1 MVDKARIQC
10 SGKAKWT
17 VMVYMAGDN
26 NLDGAAL
33 RDIEEMA
40 QVGTTKDVNILVQL
54 DRLEDKKTRR
64 FLITKGGGYD
74 RDCVETFGETN
85 TGDPKILEDFLA
97 WSIERYPAER
107 YFLILW
113 NHGSGWWEEARSRA
127 AAGAAAADRRSQ
139 EAAGSGSEAMK
150 QDHPAENPL
159 TVSARASHSAATIQD
174 KQTVGSSLLPGP
186 NRHPG
191 PRVSLFRHKTDPPT
205 HSTHRSICYDD
216 TSGGDA
222 LDNSELKNVL
232 ARACTAIGKK
242 IDILGMDAC
251 LMTMVEVAWQLRDSV
266 EILVGSEIEEPNDG
280 WPYAE
285 ILSFLTAKPKR
296 KTHIVAKEVVK
307 QYVASYRD
315 QGETVTQSA
324 INTAATEDII
334 RALIP
339 LTAELLSDL
348 DKNRKLI
355 KWAWERA
362 PKFYDDNY
370 LDLYAF
376 ARKLRTKSKD
386 RDPIREKAD
395 ALIAV
400 LKTGKTQAILGQCR
414 LGKEVAGTKGLSIY
428 FPAEY
433 INPAYRRLDFAIDAQ
448 WAIFLER
455 YLG

>member
-1 MVDKARIQC
+1 MADKAMIQQ

-40 QVGTTKDVNILVQL
+40 RVGSTKDVNVLVQL

-64 FLITKGGGYD
+64 FLITKGGGYE
-74 RDCVETFGETN
+74 RDCLETFGETN
-85 TGDPKILEDFLA
+85 TGNPKVLEDFLT
-97 WSIERYPAER
+97 WSMERYPAER

-127 AAGAAAADRRSQ
+127 AAQKSPGTRS
-139 EAAGSGSEAMK
+139 
-150 QDHPAENPL
+150 
-159 TVSARASHSAATIQD
+159 RASLFHHSTNAT
-174 KQTVGSSLLPGP
+174 G
-186 NRHPG
+186 
-191 PRVSLFRHKTDPPT
+191 

-222 LDNSELKNVL
+222 LDNTELKNVL
-232 ARACTAIGKK
+232 ANACTVIGQK

-285 ILSFLTAKPKR
+285 IIAFLTAKPKS

-315 QGETVTQSA
+315 QDETVTQSA
-324 INTAATEDII
+324 LNTAATEDII

-355 KWAWERA
+355 QWAWDHA

-370 LDLYAF
+370 LDLYVF

-386 RDPIREKAD
+386 RGQIREKAD
-395 ALIAV
+395 ALIAA
-400 LKTGKTQAILGQCR
+400 LKIGITKSIICQGKLGV
-414 LGKEVAGTKGLSIY
+414 EVTGTKGLSIY

-433 INPAYRRLDFAIDAQ
+433 INPAYRHLDFAIDAQ
-448 WAIFLER
+448 WAVFLGR

>member
-1 MVDKARIQC
+1 MMMEKTGNKGGCGLRSRVGD
-10 SGKAKWT
+10 KAKWT

-40 QVGTTKDVNILVQL
+40 QAGSTTDVNVLVQL

-64 FLITKGGGYD
+64 FRITKGGGYD
-74 RDCVETFGETN
+74 RDCLETFGETN
-85 TGDPKILEDFLA
+85 TGDPKVLEDFLK
-97 WSIERYPAER
+97 WSVERYPAER

-127 AAGAAAADRRSQ
+127 MDPNSSDVKSRRS
-139 EAAGSGSEAMK
+139 GS
-150 QDHPAENPL
+150 
-159 TVSARASHSAATIQD
+159 
-174 KQTVGSSLLPGP
+174 
-186 NRHPG
+186 
-191 PRVSLFRHKTDPPT
+191 RVSLFRHNPDAPGY
-205 HSTHRSICYDD
+205 STHRSICYDD

-222 LDNSELKNVL
+222 LDNRELKDVL

-251 LMTMVEVAWQLRDSV
+251 LMTMVEIAWQLRDSV

-285 ILSFLTAKPKR
+285 ILKFLTEKPKS

-307 QYVASYRD
+307 QYIASYRD

-324 INTAATEDII
+324 INTAATVEII
-334 RALIP
+334 QTLIP
-339 LTAELLSDL
+339 LAAELLSDL
-348 DKNRKLI
+348 PGNRKLI
-355 KWAWERA
+355 KWAWEKA

-376 ARKLRTKSKD
+376 ARKLRSKD
-386 RDPIREKAD
+386 RGRIREKAD
-395 ALIAV
+395 ALIAA
-400 LKTGKTQAILGQCR
+400 LKTGKTKALLCQGK
-414 LGKEVAGTKGLSIY
+414 LGKEVTGTKGLSIY
-428 FPAEY
+428 FPAES
-433 INPAYRRLDFAIDAQ
+433 INPAYRRLDFAIDCQ

-455 YLG
+455 YLE

>member
-1 MVDKARIQC
+1 MADKAMIQQ

-33 RDIEEMA
+33 RDIEEIA
-40 QVGTTKDVNILVQL
+40 QVGSTKDVNVLVQL

-74 RDCVETFGETN
+74 RDCLETFGETN
-85 TGDPKILEDFLA
+85 TGDPQVLEDFLT
-97 WSIERYPAER
+97 WSVERFPAER

-113 NHGSGWWEEARSRA
+113 NHGGGWWEEARSRA
-127 AAGAAAADRRSQ
+127 AAPKSPAVRSLRTR
-139 EAAGSGSEAMK
+139 S
-150 QDHPAENPL
+150 
-159 TVSARASHSAATIQD
+159 RASLFHHSTNAT
-174 KQTVGSSLLPGP
+174 G
-186 NRHPG
+186 
-191 PRVSLFRHKTDPPT
+191 

-232 ARACTAIGKK
+232 ANACATIGRK

-285 ILSFLTAKPKR
+285 ILQFLTAKPKSKTDSVAR
-296 KTHIVAKEVVK
+296 KVVK

-315 QGETVTQSA
+315 QDETVTQSA
-324 INTAATEDII
+324 INTVSTEEII

-339 LTAELLSDL
+339 LAAELLSDL

-355 KWAWERA
+355 QWAWDHA
-362 PKFYDDNY
+362 QKFYDDNY

-376 ARKLRTKSKD
+376 ARKLRSKD
-386 RDPIREKAD
+386 RGKISEKAD
-395 ALIAV
+395 ALIAA
-400 LKTGKTQAILGQCR
+400 LKTGNAKSILCQSK

-428 FPAEY
+428 FPAES
-433 INPAYRRLDFAIDAQ
+433 INPAYRRLDFAIDSQ

-455 YLG
+455 YLE

>member
-1 MVDKARIQC
+1 MADKAKIQC
-10 SGKAKWT
+10 NGKAKWT

-40 QVGTTKDVNILVQL
+40 RVGSTKDVNVLVQL

-64 FLITKGGGYD
+64 FLITKGGGYE
-74 RDCVETFGETN
+74 RDCLETFGETN
-85 TGDPKILEDFLA
+85 TGNPKVLEDFLT
-97 WSIERYPAER
+97 WSTERFPAER

-113 NHGSGWWEEARSRA
+113 NHGGGWWEEARSRA
-127 AAGAAAADRRSQ
+127 AAPKSPGARSHRTR
-139 EAAGSGSEAMK
+139 S
-150 QDHPAENPL
+150 
-159 TVSARASHSAATIQD
+159 RASLFHHSINAT
-174 KQTVGSSLLPGP
+174 G
-186 NRHPG
+186 
-191 PRVSLFRHKTDPPT
+191 

-222 LDNSELKNVL
+222 LDNKELKNVL
-232 ARACTAIGKK
+232 ASACTAIGKK

-285 ILSFLTAKPKR
+285 ILSFLTAKPKS

-307 QYVASYRD
+307 QYIASYRD

-324 INTAATEDII
+324 INTATTEAII

-339 LTAELLSDL
+339 LAAELLADL

-355 KWAWERA
+355 QWAWEQA

-386 RDPIREKAD
+386 QNRIREKAD
-395 ALIAV
+395 ALIAA
-400 LKTGKTQAILGQCR
+400 LKTGKTRAILFQGK

>member
-1 MVDKARIQC
+1 MAAKAMIQQ

-17 VMVYMAGDN
+17 LMVYMAGDN

-33 RDIEEMA
+33 RDIKEMA
-40 QVGTTKDVNILVQL
+40 QVGSTKDVNVLVQL

-64 FLITKGGGYD
+64 FLITKGGGYE
-74 RDCVETFGETN
+74 RDCLEIFGETN
-85 TGDPKILEDFLA
+85 TGNPKVLEDFLT
-97 WSIERYPAER
+97 WPTERYPADR

-113 NHGSGWWEEARSRA
+113 NHCGGWWEDARSRA
-127 AAGAAAADRRSQ
+127 AVPKTSDKRLRR
-139 EAAGSGSEAMK
+139 
-150 QDHPAENPL
+150 P
-159 TVSARASHSAATIQD
+159 VSRS
-174 KQTVGSSLLPGP
+174 
-186 NRHPG
+186 
-191 PRVSLFRHKTDPPT
+191 SLFRHKTNIPSPG
-205 HSTHRSICYDD
+205 HVTHRSICYDD
-216 TSGGDA
+216 HSGGDA

-232 ARACTAIGKK
+232 ANACAAIGKK

-285 ILSFLTAKPKR
+285 IFQFLTAKPKS
-296 KTHIVAKEVVK
+296 KTHVVVKEVVK

-324 INTAATEDII
+324 INTAATEEII

-339 LTAELLSDL
+339 LAAELLADL
-348 DKNRKLI
+348 DGNRKLI
-355 KWAWERA
+355 QWAWERA

-370 LDLYAF
+370 LDIYAF
-376 ARKLRTKSKD
+376 ARKLRSKSKD
-386 RDPIREKAD
+386 RNRIREKAD
-395 ALIAV
+395 TLLAV
-400 LKTGKTQAILGQCR
+400 LKTGKAKAILCQSR

-428 FPAEY
+428 FPPEY
-433 INPAYRRLDFAIDAQ
+433 INSAYRRLDFAIDAQ
-448 WAIFLER
+448 WAVFLER

>member
-1 MVDKARIQC
+1 MVDKARIQR

-33 RDIEEMA
+33 RDIAEMA
-40 QVGTTKDVNILVQL
+40 RVGSTKDVNVLVQL
-54 DRLEDKKTRR
+54 DRLEDRKTRR

-85 TGDPKILEDFLA
+85 TGDPKVLEDFLT
-97 WSIERYPAER
+97 WSTERYPAER

-127 AAGAAAADRRSQ
+127 AARRTPDVRFRRS
-139 EAAGSGSEAMK
+139 GS
-150 QDHPAENPL
+150 
-159 TVSARASHSAATIQD
+159 R
-174 KQTVGSSLLPGP
+174 SSL
-186 NRHPG
+186 
-191 PRVSLFRHKTDPPT
+191 FCHKIDTPAPT
-205 HSTHRSICYDD
+205 AHRSICYDD
-216 TSGGDA
+216 HSGGDA
-222 LDNSELKNVL
+222 LDNRELKDVL
-232 ARACTAIGKK
+232 ARACTVIGKK

-285 ILSFLTAKPKR
+285 IIAFLAAKPKS

-307 QYVASYRD
+307 QYIASYRD
-315 QGETVTQSA
+315 EGETVTQSA
-324 INTAATEDII
+324 INTAATVEIVQT
-334 RALIP
+334 LNP
-339 LTAELLSDL
+339 LAAEILSDF

-355 KWAWERA
+355 EWAWERA

-376 ARKLRTKSKD
+376 ARKLRSKD
-386 RDPIREKAD
+386 QGRIREKAD
-395 ALIAV
+395 ALLAA
-400 LKTGKTQAILGQCR
+400 LRTGKTKSLLCQGKLGR
-414 LGKEVAGTKGLSIY
+414 EVAGTKGLSIY
-428 FPAEY
+428 FPADS
-433 INPAYRRLDFAIDAQ
+433 INPAYRGLDFANDCR
-448 WAIFLER
+448 WADFLER
-455 YLG
+455 VLG

>member
-1 MVDKARIQC
+1 MADKAKIQRN
-10 SGKAKWT
+10 SKTKWT

-40 QVGTTKDVNILVQL
+40 RVGSTKDVNVLVQL

-64 FLITKGGGYD
+64 FLITKGGGYNL
-74 RDCVETFGETN
+74 DCVETFGETN
-85 TGDPKILEDFLA
+85 TGDPKILEDFLT
-97 WSIERYPAER
+97 WSIERYPADQ

-113 NHGSGWWEEARSRA
+113 NHGSGWWEDARSRVATTKA
-127 AAGAAAADRRSQ
+127 AEDRSRRQ
-139 EAAGSGSEAMK
+139 I
-150 QDHPAENPL
+150 P
-159 TVSARASHSAATIQD
+159 RA
-174 KQTVGSSLLPGP
+174 
-186 NRHPG
+186 
-191 PRVSLFRHKTDPPT
+191 SLFRHNTNLT
-205 HSTHRSICYDD
+205 NHSSHRSICYDD

-232 ARACTAIGKK
+232 TNACTVIGKK

-285 ILSFLTAKPKR
+285 ILQFITAKPKS
-296 KTHIVAKEVVK
+296 KTHIIAKEVVK
-307 QYVASYRD
+307 QYVASYKD

-324 INTAATEDII
+324 INTSATEEII

-339 LTAELLSDL
+339 LAAELLSDL

-355 KWAWERA
+355 QWAWDHA

-376 ARKLRTKSKD
+376 ARKLRSKD
-386 RDPIREKAD
+386 RGQIREKAD
-395 ALIAV
+395 ALIAA
-400 LKTGKTQAILGQCR
+400 LKTGKTKSILSYGK
-414 LGKEVAGTKGLSIY
+414 LGAEVAGTKGLSIY

-433 INPAYRRLDFAIDAQ
+433 INPAYRHLDFAIDAQ

>member
-1 MVDKARIQC
+1 MVDKAKIQC
-10 SGKAKWT
+10 NGKAKWT

-40 QVGTTKDVNILVQL
+40 RVGSTKDVNVLVQL

-64 FLITKGGGYD
+64 FLITKGGGYN

-85 TGDPKILEDFLA
+85 TGDPKILDDFLA

-113 NHGSGWWEEARSRA
+113 NHGSGWWEDAKNRA
-127 AAGAAAADRRSQ
+127 VAPNS
-139 EAAGSGSEAMK
+139 SEVK
-150 QDHPAENPL
+150 SCRP
-159 TVSARASHSAATIQD
+159 V
-174 KQTVGSSLLPGP
+174 
-186 NRHPG
+186 
-191 PRVSLFRHKTDPPT
+191 PRISLFRHKTDPPT

-222 LDNSELKNVL
+222 LDNRELKDVL
-232 ARACTAIGKK
+232 ANACTAIGKK

-266 EILVGSEIEEPNDG
+266 EVLVGSEIEEPNDG

-285 ILSFLTAKPKR
+285 ILTFLTAKPKS

-324 INTAATEDII
+324 INTAATVEII
-334 RALIP
+334 QTL
-339 LTAELLSDL
+339 
-348 DKNRKLI
+348 
-355 KWAWERA
+355 
-362 PKFYDDNY
+362 
-370 LDLYAF
+370 
-376 ARKLRTKSKD
+376 
-386 RDPIREKAD
+386 
-395 ALIAV
+395 
-400 LKTGKTQAILGQCR
+400 
-414 LGKEVAGTKGLSIY
+414 
-428 FPAEY
+428 
-433 INPAYRRLDFAIDAQ
+433 
-448 WAIFLER
+448 
-455 YLG
+455 

>member
-1 MVDKARIQC
+1 MVDKAKIQC
-10 SGKAKWT
+10 NGKAKWT

-40 QVGTTKDVNILVQL
+40 RIGSTKDVNVLVQL

-64 FLITKGGGYD
+64 FLITKGGGYN
-74 RDCVETFGETN
+74 RDCVESFGETN

-127 AAGAAAADRRSQ
+127 AVMKTSDDRYRH
-139 EAAGSGSEAMK
+139 SGS
-150 QDHPAENPL
+150 
-159 TVSARASHSAATIQD
+159 
-174 KQTVGSSLLPGP
+174 
-186 NRHPG
+186 
-191 PRVSLFRHKTDPPT
+191 RVSLFRHKTDPPT

-232 ARACTAIGKK
+232 ANACTAIGKK
-242 IDILGMDAC
+242 VDILGMDAC

-285 ILSFLTAKPKR
+285 ILQFLTAKPKS
-296 KTHIVAKEVVK
+296 KTHVVAKEVIK
-307 QYVASYRD
+307 EYVASYRD

-339 LTAELLSDL
+339 LAAELLSDL

-355 KWAWERA
+355 KWAWDHA

-376 ARKLRTKSKD
+376 ARKLRSKD
-386 RDPIREKAD
+386 RSQISVKAD
-395 ALIAV
+395 ALIAA
-400 LKTGKTQAILGQCR
+400 LKTGITKSILCQGK
-414 LGKEVAGTKGLSIY
+414 LGKEVAGTKGISIY
-428 FPAEY
+428 FPADY

-448 WAIFLER
+448 WAVFLER

>member
-1 MVDKARIQC
+1 MEKAGNNGRDRAEESACGNGSGNLMPHMSASAGNGERTGKAGSDRAGGRIA
-10 SGKAKWT
+10 GKAKWT

-33 RDIEEMA
+33 RDIVEMA
-40 QVGTTKDVNILVQL
+40 QAGSTKDVNVLVQL

-64 FLITKGGGYD
+64 FLITKDGGYN

-113 NHGSGWWEEARSRA
+113 NHGSGWWEEARSRVA
-127 AAGAAAADRRSQ
+127 VLKTSDDRFR
-139 EAAGSGSEAMK
+139 
-150 QDHPAENPL
+150 
-159 TVSARASHSAATIQD
+159 HS
-174 KQTVGSSLLPGP
+174 
-186 NRHPG
+186 G
-191 PRVSLFRHKTDPPT
+191 PRVSLFRHKADIPAPT
-205 HSTHRSICYDD
+205 THRSICYDD

-222 LDNSELKNVL
+222 LDNRELKDVL
-232 ARACTAIGKK
+232 ASACTAIGKK

-285 ILSFLTAKPKR
+285 ILTFLTAKPKS

-307 QYVASYRD
+307 QYIASYRD

-324 INTAATEDII
+324 INTAATVEII
-334 RALIP
+334 QTLIP
-339 LTAELLSDL
+339 LAAELLSDL

-355 KWAWERA
+355 QWAWEKA

-376 ARKLRTKSKD
+376 ARKLRSKD
-386 RDPIREKAD
+386 RGRIREKAD

-400 LKTGKTQAILGQCR
+400 LKTGKTKSLLCQGKLGT
-414 LGKEVAGTKGLSIY
+414 EVAGTKGLSIY
-428 FPAEY
+428 FPAES
-433 INPAYRRLDFAIDAQ
+433 INPAYRRLDFAIDCQ

>member
-1 MVDKARIQC
+1 VKGGSIVDKAKIQQ
-10 SGKAKWT
+10 SGKAKWA

-40 QVGTTKDVNILVQL
+40 QIGSTKDVNVLVQL

-64 FLITKGGGYD
+64 FCITKGGGYEQ
-74 RDCVETFGETN
+74 DCMETFDETN
-85 TGDPKILEDFLA
+85 TGDPKVLEDFIT
-97 WSIERYPAER
+97 WSVERYPAER

-113 NHGSGWWEEARSRA
+113 NHGGGWWEEARSPA
-127 AAGAAAADRRSQ
+127 AALKSPGARSL
-139 EAAGSGSEAMK
+139 
-150 QDHPAENPL
+150 H
-159 TVSARASHSAATIQD
+159 TRSHA
-174 KQTVGSSLLPGP
+174 
-186 NRHPG
+186 
-191 PRVSLFRHKTDPPT
+191 SLFHHRTNAT
-205 HSTHRSICYDD
+205 GHSTHRSICYDD
-216 TSGGDA
+216 TSSGDA

-232 ARACTAIGKK
+232 ANTCAAIGKK

-285 ILSFLTAKPKR
+285 ILQFLTAKPKS
-296 KTHIVAKEVVK
+296 KTHVVAKEVVK

-315 QGETVTQSA
+315 QDETVTQSA
-324 INTAATEDII
+324 LNTAATEDII

-355 KWAWERA
+355 QWAWDHA

-370 LDLYAF
+370 LDLFAF

-386 RDPIREKAD
+386 RDRIREKAD
-395 ALIAV
+395 ALIAA
-400 LKTGKTQAILGQCR
+400 LKIGITKAIICQGKLGA
-414 LGKEVAGTKGLSIY
+414 EVAGTKGLSIY

-448 WAIFLER
+448 WTVFLER

>member
-1 MVDKARIQC
+1 MVDKAKIQR

-40 QVGTTKDVNILVQL
+40 RVGSTKDVNVLVQL

-64 FLITKGGGYD
+64 FLITKSGGYE
-74 RDCVETFGETN
+74 RDCLETFGETN
-85 TGDPKILEDFLA
+85 TGDPKVLEDFLT
-97 WSIERYPAER
+97 WSAERYPAER

-127 AAGAAAADRRSQ
+127 AVRRTSDARLRRS
-139 EAAGSGSEAMK
+139 
-150 QDHPAENPL
+150 
-159 TVSARASHSAATIQD
+159 VSRSSLFYHKTETPNHSA
-174 KQTVGSSLLPGP
+174 
-186 NRHPG
+186 
-191 PRVSLFRHKTDPPT
+191 
-205 HSTHRSICYDD
+205 HRSICYDD
-216 TSGGDA
+216 HSGGDA
-222 LDNSELKNVL
+222 LDNRELKDVL
-232 ARACTAIGKK
+232 ARACTVIGKK

-285 ILSFLTAKPKR
+285 IITFLTAKPKS

-307 QYVASYRD
+307 QYIASYRD
-315 QGETVTQSA
+315 EGETVTQSA
-324 INTAATEDII
+324 INTAATAEIVQT
-334 RALIP
+334 LNP
-339 LTAELLSDL
+339 LAAEILSDF

-355 KWAWERA
+355 EWAWERA

-376 ARKLRTKSKD
+376 ARKLRSKD
-386 RDPIREKAD
+386 GGRIREKAD
-395 ALIAV
+395 ALLAA
-400 LKTGKTQAILGQCR
+400 LRTGKTKSLLCQGKLGR
-414 LGKEVAGTKGLSIY
+414 EVAGTKGLSIY
-428 FPAEY
+428 FPTDS
-433 INPAYRRLDFAIDAQ
+433 INPAYRGLDFANDCR
-448 WAIFLER
+448 WADFLER
-455 YLG
+455 VMG

>member
-1 MVDKARIQC
+1 MADKAKIQC
-10 SGKAKWT
+10 NGKAKWT

-33 RDIEEMA
+33 RDIKEMA
-40 QVGTTKDVNILVQL
+40 QVGSTKDVNVLVQL

-64 FLITKGGGYD
+64 FLITKGGGYE
-74 RDCVETFGETN
+74 RDCLETFGETN
-85 TGDPKILEDFLA
+85 TGDPMVLEDFLT
-97 WSIERYPAER
+97 WSTERYPADR

-113 NHGSGWWEEARSRA
+113 NHGGGWWEDGRSRA
-127 AAGAAAADRRSQ
+127 AALKSPGARS
-139 EAAGSGSEAMK
+139 
-150 QDHPAENPL
+150 
-159 TVSARASHSAATIQD
+159 RASLFHYSTNAT
-174 KQTVGSSLLPGP
+174 G
-186 NRHPG
+186 
-191 PRVSLFRHKTDPPT
+191 

-232 ARACTAIGKK
+232 ANVCAATGKK

-285 ILSFLTAKPKR
+285 ILQFLTAKPKS

-324 INTAATEDII
+324 INMSATEEII

-339 LTAELLSDL
+339 LAAELLSDL
-348 DKNRKLI
+348 DGNRKLI
-355 KWAWERA
+355 QWAWERA

-376 ARKLRTKSKD
+376 ARKLRSKD
-386 RDPIREKAD
+386 RGRIREKAD
-395 ALIAV
+395 AIIAV
-400 LKTGKTQAILGQCR
+400 LKTGKTKALLCQSK

-428 FPAEY
+428 FPADS
-433 INPAYRRLDFAIDAQ
+433 INPAYRRLDFATDSQ
-448 WAIFLER
+448 WAVFLER